1 MNVVAVESTVRVLDW
16 LSAWA
21 WRASWEGAALAGI
34 VAIIL
39 WMFGRKV
46 SPAWRFALWGLVL
59 IRLAMPAVVG
69 VNWKWL
75 SATNSTQPDAP
86 ISFHASQRPP
96 VIVYTVDL
104 IDGNSGTPFIMKAPV
119 APAPKATAQIRGDRW
134 LMARRI
140 AASIWL
146 VGIALLGSRVAWSS
160 MRLARAVSRMKPVDD
175 PRVLAALRSCC
186 AQMKIARPPQA
197 RELACAGAP
206 ALVGFW
212 RPNVLLPLHVLEEMG
227 ERELR
232 LILLHELA
240 HVKRRDVLVNWL
252 ATLVAVVH
260 WLNPA
265 VWLVMW
271 RMRVEREL
279 ACDELVLRVNGDRG
293 ATDYARTIVKL
304 VEALTGNNNRSP
316 GCTSGVTGAVGIIE
330 GKTQIQRRLLMIT
343 RFEASGRRWPALA
356 AVVALVVGALALSG
370 ATRAAEKSKGAS
382 SAPPAGAPAG
392 AGATPA
398 GSRNSVDVTS
408 GGLPGA
414 AGPGAG
420 SPAGAANPFGPLGG
434 GPTAGAAGDA
444 AAPRPPVADYR
455 LAGPI
460 SPEEEKANARTA
472 EKLKRPIDKIN
483 FNGQALSDV
492 IDFLRDAAGVDVLVE
507 WAALEQI
514 GVARD
519 APVTLVLREPAPLD
533 AILPLMFRSMGL
545 PLHYEIDKGVVVIGS
560 AADGRASTV
569 MRVYDVSDLVAN
581 LEGGKTAATDAGGEG
596 GGGGGGGVGSF
607 VGRPGAPAVGGPGS
621 VNPATG
627 GTLVGGAGGGAM
639 EQLVSLILSTIHPDV
654 WMQAGG
660 QASIGVFKTKLVI
673 KAPEGVHKEVASLLE
688 MLREKPAGA
697 TRTTA
702 PNTTREA
709 RP

>member
-1 MNVVAVESTVRVLDW
+1 
-16 LSAWA
+16 
-21 WRASWEGAALAGI
+21 
-34 VAIIL
+34 
-39 WMFGRKV
+39 
-46 SPAWRFALWGLVL
+46 
-59 IRLAMPAVVG
+59 
-69 VNWKWL
+69 
-75 SATNSTQPDAP
+75 
-86 ISFHASQRPP
+86 
-96 VIVYTVDL
+96 
-104 IDGNSGTPFIMKAPV
+104 
-119 APAPKATAQIRGDRW
+119 
-134 LMARRI
+134 
-140 AASIWL
+140 
-146 VGIALLGSRVAWSS
+146 
-160 MRLARAVSRMKPVDD
+160 
-175 PRVLAALRSCC
+175 
-186 AQMKIARPPQA
+186 
-197 RELACAGAP
+197 
-206 ALVGFW
+206 
-212 RPNVLLPLHVLEEMG
+212 MG

-240 HVKRRDVLVNWL
+240 HVKRRDVLINWL

-356 AVVALVVGALALSG
+356 AVVALIVGALALSG
-370 ATRAAEKSKGAS
+370 ATRAADKNKPGA
-382 SAPPAGAPAG
+382 A
-392 AGATPA
+392 
-398 GSRNSVDVTS
+398 

-414 AGPGAG
+414 ASSTPAPGEGSTASPDGPAQ
-420 SPAGAANPFGPLGG
+420 
-434 GPTAGAAGDA
+434 
-444 AAPRPPVADYR
+444 PRFADYR
-455 LAGPI
+455 LASPV

-472 EKLKRPIDKIN
+472 EKLKKPIDKIN

-492 IDFLRDAAGVDVLVE
+492 VDFLRDAAGVDILVE
-507 WAALEQI
+507 WPSLEQI
-514 GVARD
+514 GVNKD
-519 APVTLVLREPAPLD
+519 APVTLVLREPTPVD
-533 AILPLMFRSMGL
+533 AVLPLMFRSTGL
-545 PLHYEIDKGVVVIGS
+545 ALRYEIDKGVVIIGS
-560 AADGRASTV
+560 AADGRASMA

-581 LEGGKTAATDAGGEG
+581 FEGGKTTAAIQPSAIGASDASG
-596 GGGGGGGVGSF
+596 GGGPIGGPPSNPAAPG
-607 VGRPGAPAVGGPGS
+607 PGAAGSPFPA
-621 VNPATG
+621 NFT
-627 GTLVGGAGGGAM
+627 GAGNGAM

-673 KAPEGVHKEVASLLE
+673 KAPEGVHKEVANLLE
-688 MLREKPAGA
+688 MLRDKPAGA

-702 PNTTREA
+702 PNATREA